1 MMTLSRREFSMRAA
15 ASAAALSI
23 PAALLRASQ
32 VPDDRGI
39 THTAASIHQEATFKA
54 SPARVYAALTE
65 AKEFDKVFALSDAS
79 KTMKLADNPS
89 QISKE
94 PGGSFALFG
103 GYITG
108 RQLEFVPDT
117 RLVQAWRSASW
128 KLGAYSI
135 VTWTFTPAG
144 KGTTLALDHG
154 GFPNGEAPSLAEGWH
169 KNYLT
174 PLMKYLG

>member
-1 MMTLSRREFSMRAA
+1 MSVSRREFAKRAA
-15 ASAAALSI
+15 ASAAAIAVL
-23 PAALLRASQ
+23 PNLLRASQ

-39 THTAASIHQEATFKA
+39 SHTAASIHQEATFKA

-94 PGGSFALFG
+94 PGGAFALFG

-108 RQLEFVPDT
+108 RQLELVPNT

-128 KLGAYSI
+128 KPGAYSI
-135 VTWTFTPAG
+135 ATWTFAPAG
-144 KGTTLALDHG
+144 KGTTLALEHG
-154 GFPNGEAPSLAEGWH
+154 GFPSGEAPSLAEGWH

>member
-1 MMTLSRREFSMRAA
+1 MSPSRREFAKRAA
-15 ASAAALSI
+15 ASAVAVSV
-23 PAALLRASQ
+23 PSSLLHASQ

-39 THTAASIHQEATFKA
+39 SHTAASIHQEATFKA

-89 QISKE
+89 VIGKE
-94 PGGSFALFG
+94 PGGAFALFG

-108 RQLEFVPDT
+108 RQLELVTNT

-128 KLGAYSI
+128 KPGAYSI
-135 VTWTFTPAG
+135 VTWTFTAAG
-144 KGTTLALDHG
+144 KGTTLSMDHG
-154 GFPNGEAPSLAEGWH
+154 GFPGGEAPSLAEGWH
-169 KNYLT
+169 KNYFT

>member
-1 MMTLSRREFSMRAA
+1 LL
-15 ASAAALSI
+15 SAA
-23 PAALLRASQ
+23 Q

-39 THTAASIHQEATFKA
+39 SRTAASIHQEAKFNA

-89 QISKE
+89 VISKE
-94 PGGSFALFG
+94 PGGAFALFG

-108 RQLEFVPDT
+108 RQLELVPNT

-128 KLGAYSI
+128 KPGAYSI

-144 KGTTLALDHG
+144 KGTTLSMDHG
-154 GFPNGEAPSLAEGWH
+154 GFPSGEAPSLAEGWH
-169 KNYLT
+169 KNYFT
-174 PLMKYLG
+174 PLGKYLAS